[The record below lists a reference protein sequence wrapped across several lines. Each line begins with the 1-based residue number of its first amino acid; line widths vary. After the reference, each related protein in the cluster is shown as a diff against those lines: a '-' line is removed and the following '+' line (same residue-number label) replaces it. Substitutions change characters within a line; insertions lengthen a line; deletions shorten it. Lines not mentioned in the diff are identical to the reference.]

1 MLRGKRRMRGVCRRA
16 EDAGW
21 RSGDRAGESS
31 SRCMDRMKQASGK
44 LTDGADQSS
53 IRREDRAGAAQGRH
67 RAARARLRRELPGVL
82 FLLPGFAGV
91 ACFTLLPFIEVVV
104 RSFQSAVTTQW
115 VGLKN
120 YREVFGNTAFQTAA
134 SNTLRFTAV
143 CIPLLV
149 ALSLLLA
156 VVLQKLKFG
165 KNLLKSMFL
174 IPVAVPAASVV
185 LVWKVLFHSNG
196 LLNGLILRFGGEKI
210 SWMGSSAS
218 FAVLVISYLW
228 KNIGYDMVLWMA
240 GLAGIPVEIYE
251 AARVDG
257 AGEWKC
263 FTRITLPN
271 LLPSL
276 YTITVL
282 SFLNSFKVFR
292 EAWLVAGD
300 YPHQSM
306 YLLQHLYN
314 NWFRELSFDKIAAA
328 AVVNGAVVFVLIL
341 LLQRAWDSEV

>member
-1 MLRGKRRMRGVCRRA
+1 MEEGKERKDMAVK
-16 EDAGW
+16 E
-21 RSGDRAGESS
+21 
-31 SRCMDRMKQASGK
+31 
-44 LTDGADQSS
+44 
-53 IRREDRAGAAQGRH
+53 QGRY
-67 RAARARLRRELPGVL
+67 RKKETTRKRSWNEFKKNLPGIF
-82 FLLPGFAGV
+82 FLLPGFLGV
-91 ACFTLLPFIEVVV
+91 LCFTLVPSLDVVK
-104 RSFQSAVTTQW
+104 RSFQSAVTAQW

-120 YREVFGNTAFQTAA
+120 YKEVLGNTAFLLAA

-143 CIPLLV
+143 CIPLLIV
-149 ALSLLLA
+149 MSLVLA
-156 VVLQKLKFG
+156 VVVQKMKHF
-165 KNLLKSMFL
+165 KNTLKSIFL
-174 IPVAVPAASVV
+174 VPMAVPAASVV

-196 LLNGLILRFGGEKI
+196 LINGLIQRFGGEKI
-210 SWMGSSAS
+210 GWMTTDAA
-218 FAVLVISYLW
+218 FWVLVISYLW
-228 KNIGYDMVLWMA
+228 KNLGYDMILWMA
-240 GLAGIPVEIYE
+240 GLAGIPTEIYE

-263 FTRITLPN
+263 FTKITIPN

-306 YLLQHLYN
+306 YLIQHLYN

-328 AVVNGAVVFVLIL
+328 AVLNAAVVLVLIL
-341 LLQRAWDSEV
+341 FLRKAWDSEV

>member
-1 MLRGKRRMRGVCRRA
+1 MLRAKGRMRGVCSRRA
-16 EDAGW
+16 DGTE
-21 RSGDRAGESS
+21 RVSGGYA
-31 SRCMDRMKQASGK
+31 
-44 LTDGADQSS
+44 DGAEQISGRHVDET
-53 IRREDRAGAAQGRH
+53 RRVSGRHAGRADAAQGRRH
-67 RAARARLRRELPGVL
+67 AARARLRRELPGIL
-82 FLLPGFAGV
+82 FLMPGFAGV

-120 YREVFGNTAFQTAA
+120 YREVFSNTAFQTAA

>member
-1 MLRGKRRMRGVCRRA
+1 MVHSVEKGAMRTVRGRYGKDGRKKRKRK
-16 EDAGW
+16 D
-21 RSGDRAGESS
+21 S
-31 SRCMDRMKQASGK
+31 
-44 LTDGADQSS
+44 
-53 IRREDRAGAAQGRH
+53 
-67 RAARARLRRELPGVL
+67 RRELRKNLPGLL
-82 FLLPGFAGV
+82 FLLPGFSGV
-91 ACFTLLPFIEVVV
+91 LYFTLIPSLDVVR
-104 RSFQSAVTTQW
+104 RSFQSAVTAQW

-120 YREVFGNTAFQTAA
+120 YREVLGNTAFRLAA
-134 SNTLRFTAV
+134 SNTLRFTV
-143 CIPLLV
+143 ICIPLLV
-149 ALSLLLA
+149 ALSLALA
-156 VVLQKLKFG
+156 VVVGRIKWF
-165 KNLLKSMFL
+165 KNLLKSVFL
-174 IPVAVPAASVV
+174 VPMAVPAASVV

-196 LLNGLILRFGGEKI
+196 LINGLILRSGGEKVG
-210 SWMGSSAS
+210 WMTTDAA
-218 FAVLVISYLW
+218 FWVLVISYLW
-228 KNIGYDMVLWMA
+228 KNLGYDMILWMA
-240 GLAGIPVEIYE
+240 GLAGIPIEIYE

-263 FTRITLPN
+263 FIKITIPN

-328 AVVNGAVVFVLIL
+328 AVLNGAVVLVLIL
-341 LLQRAWDSEV
+341 MLRKAWDSEV